1 MQTESLVLCCYGVEV
16 RLVDDA
22 GLWLCQRL
30 RETLPPEFAAPS
42 GPPQVSV
49 VYVVTAVV
57 PPGLTEASEFL
68 ITCDE
73 VAVFATAVDEEV
85 FWWLR
90 RDIDQAVA
98 RRCTQ
103 LVFVHAGVV
112 GWRGVGIVIPGR
124 ASIGKST
131 LVVELVRR
139 GAVYYSD
146 AFAAL
151 DDAGRVHPYR
161 GMIGLDGESRPRNL
175 RLVREDGA
183 TDPLPIKLITA
194 GAYTPGVVWRPAVV
208 RGSHAALS
216 LVESSVLAREVAP
229 RLPRIAAQVA
239 ADAVALR
246 GPRSEA
252 AEVAALLLDTVDDAL
267 VSLALGPAEDNRGRL
282 ADELARVAEIQLRSP
297 HSRPM
302 SPPRRLVAA
311 RYVRKLDVLPPADH
325 RRLLQYVLSGESEV
339 WESRVVGAEQS
350 GNTRDEIR
358 QSPTQ
363 SSERHDEIWD
373 ILDRRVQTMLPF
385 VRQELEIRWF
395 PRGRI
400 EWQLTAHGQ
409 GGDFV
414 PRVDADTAG
423 APGRRI
429 SCVYYFHQAPKPFSG
444 GELKLY
450 DTWIT
455 STGTMR
461 AGTYTTLEPVDN
473 SLVFFPSDAFHEVC
487 PVHPET
493 DALADS
499 RFAITI
505 WFWQA
510 GPPARDSNLAGR
522 VVDADPNGGRCLPD
536 DLAGV
541 ADTEP
546 PLPLPAGG
554 GQPRGAPHSR
564 RLVAVVV
571 PAHRFPLSGDDQ
583 IAIRHLRTHLGE
595 FDRYMIGPHIPPDDF
610 ADFARPPSSAC
621 DFVDRSTYNRL
632 LMSERFYRAFEG
644 YRYILIYQ
652 LDCLVFSNTLEEWCR
667 KGFDYIGAPWFERWH
682 NFRREQSEYPEDVVE
697 GFGTVG
703 NGGFSLRSVDAALA
717 VLSATKMSLHDRFVQ
732 RVVAT
737 GLNEDIFWS
746 FYAPKLVDEFRI
758 PKPRE
763 ALQFAFETEPRY
775 CYRENDHRL
784 PFGCHGWLTYERDFW
799 EPFLLT

>member
-282 ADELARVAEIQLRSP
+282 ADELARVAEIRLRSP

-373 ILDRRVQTMLPF
+373 ILDRRVQAMLPF

-444 GELKLY
+444 GELKLAPCAPEH
-450 DTWIT
+450 IPPSSR
-455 STGTMR
+455 STIASCSFPAMR
-461 AGTYTTLEPVDN
+461 FT
-473 SLVFFPSDAFHEVC
+473 
-487 PVHPET
+487 
-493 DALADS
+493 
-499 RFAITI
+499 RFARSIPRPMPSPI
-505 WFWQA
+505 A
-510 GPPARDSNLAGR
+510 VSPSRSGSGR
-522 VVDADPNGGRCLPD
+522 QGRRLGTAISRAAWSTPTRT
-536 DLAGV
+536 AGV
-541 ADTEP
+541 ACLMTWRASPTPNHRCRCLLAE
-546 PLPLPAGG
+546 AN
-554 GQPRGAPHSR
+554 RGARRTPGDWWPSWSQHTDSR
-564 RLVAVVV
+564 CPGTTR
-571 PAHRFPLSGDDQ
+571 S
-583 IAIRHLRTHLGE
+583 
-595 FDRYMIGPHIPPDDF
+595 RYGTSVHT
-610 ADFARPPSSAC
+610 SA
-621 DFVDRSTYNRL
+621 
-632 LMSERFYRAFEG
+632 
-644 YRYILIYQ
+644 
-652 LDCLVFSNTLEEWCR
+652 
-667 KGFDYIGAPWFERWH
+667 
-682 NFRREQSEYPEDVVE
+682 
-697 GFGTVG
+697 
-703 NGGFSLRSVDAALA
+703 SLTD
-717 VLSATKMSLHDRFVQ
+717 T
-732 RVVAT
+732 
-737 GLNEDIFWS
+737 
-746 FYAPKLVDEFRI
+746 
-758 PKPRE
+758 
-763 ALQFAFETEPRY
+763 
-775 CYRENDHRL
+775 
-784 PFGCHGWLTYERDFW
+784 
-799 EPFLLT
+799 